1 MTDVV
6 LALGFD
12 LFFKPRITQA
22 AKEVGVEVRFVLPAE
37 ALAKSEGTS
46 RVVADVSAP
55 GVLDAVLSLRKAR
68 PELPVLVCYPHVQA
82 DLMQAAVAA
91 GASAVTRGQ
100 FNADLPKMMRG

>member
-1 MTDVV
+1 MPDIV

-22 AKEVGVEVRFVLPAE
+22 AAAVGVEVRFAQPLE
-37 ALAKSEGTS
+37 ALAKAEGAS
-46 RVVADVSAP
+46 RVVADVSAT
-55 GVLDAVLSLRKAR
+55 GVLDAVRSLRKTR

-100 FNADLPKMMRG
+100 FNADLAKMLRD